1 MLIHPMPDPVAL
13 SIGPLAVRWYGLM
26 YLVAFLQFIVLGR
39 LRARQPHM
47 AAAGWRAENVDDLL
61 FYGVLGVVIGGRLG
75 EVLFYHPAYY
85 FANPGEII
93 AVWKGGMSFHG
104 GFLGVL
110 ASMAL
115 WARRRGRRWMDVMDF
130 IAPLVPLGYAAGRI
144 GNFINAELPGR
155 VADAS
160 LPWAMVWPNV
170 DNLPRHPSPLYQAL
184 VDGVLLFIVLW
195 LYARKPRPYL
205 AVSGVF
211 AAGYGVARFF
221 TEYFRTPDYEVE
233 LGGWVLSAGQM
244 LSLPMIALGIALL
257 TIAYTRKANEA
268 RPQT

>member
-13 SIGPLAVRWYGLM
+13 AIGPLAVRWYGLM
-26 YLVAFLQFIVLGR
+26 YLVAFVQVIVLGR
-39 LRARQPHM
+39 LRVRQPHM
-47 AAAGWRAENVDDLL
+47 AAAGWRAADVDDLL

-85 FANPGEII
+85 FANPAEIV

-110 ASMAL
+110 AAMAL

-155 VADAS
+155 VADAA

-170 DNLPRHPSPLYQAL
+170 DSLPRHPSPIYQAL
-184 VDGVLLFIVLW
+184 VDGVLLFVVLW

-211 AAGYGVARFF
+211 AAGYGLARFF
-221 TEYFRTPDYEVE
+221 TEYFRMPDYEVD
-233 LGGWVLSAGQM
+233 LGGWVLSAGQL

-257 TIAYTRKANEA
+257 TVAYSRKTNEA
-268 RPQT
+268 HPQT